1 MESWGG
7 GVVLGRAVTCPRDH
21 ELGSYNCTPTWDR
34 SPGTPPNSH
43 TSGPPPVGGEALG
56 GPWGPLATQKLLSA
70 NSCSSSQPL
79 LTPFSPAEEEV
90 AQTAVELG
98 LSLEEMR

>member
-1 MESWGG
+1 MQSWGG
-7 GVVLGRAVTCPRDH
+7 GVVLGRAVTGPRDH

-56 GPWGPLATQKLLSA
+56 GPWGPPGHLETALCQLLFIFSA
-70 NSCSSSQPL
+70 SSHPILPS
-79 LTPFSPAEEEV
+79 
-90 AQTAVELG
+90 
-98 LSLEEMR
+98 